1 MPAVMCSIYMAFPCA
16 LAPWAVIIGCSK
28 EGRAIKADVS
38 AQKGW
43 KMISHLGD
51 TCGLCPSC
59 SKYLLFISTA
69 ALPLAGV
76 AHAVGVRKNPRCTPS
91 CLGHTPPCPVWL
103 QSSALLPSLQPRDSI
118 TDPPVPPVL
127 ALPLLEIVSSCPSSK
142 ALGQSHALAMA
153 MSWSGSPRQPWEAEM
168 GPKSLQPWVTSPSQS
183 LLSSLSLSLW
193 FPSTCH

>member
-1 MPAVMCSIYMAFPCA
+1 MPAVLCSIYMAFPCA
-16 LAPWAVIIGCSK
+16 LAPWAVIIGSSK

-59 SKYLLFISTA
+59 SEYLLFISTA

-103 QSSALLPSLQPRDSI
+103 QSSGLLPSLETRDSI
-118 TDPPVPPVL
+118 TDPPVPLVL

-142 ALGQSHALAMA
+142 ALGQSHALQWQCHGVAA
-153 MSWSGSPRQPWEAEM
+153 PGSPGKLRWAP
-168 GPKSLQPWVTSPSQS
+168 SPS
-183 LLSSLSLSLW
+183 
-193 FPSTCH
+193 STG